1 MPIDEKTLA
10 RHLNPVFIETG
21 AGVCGGSKRALKLG
35 FPQIKV
41 IEFDREIYEMA
52 LLSFSNNP
60 EVEVIYGDSGEVL
73 PEVIREIRGPITFW
87 LDAHGK
93 SCDTSGNLAKK
104 PLLRELE
111 AIAAHPDRH
120 LHTVLIDDYDYIESK
135 RVAPHLTDKSVR
147 AALAQINPHF
157 RLSRVDGL
165 PLVKRGPCWLVLIAE
180 PEGRDKK

>member
-21 AGVCGGSKRALKLG
+21 AGVCNGSRLALKLG

-41 IEFDREIYEMA
+41 IEFDREIYERA
-52 LLSFSNNP
+52 VLRFHDHP
-60 EVEVIYGDSGEVL
+60 EVEVIYGDSGVVL
-73 PEVIREIRGPITFW
+73 PEVIRGIRGPITFW
-87 LDAHGK
+87 LDSHGK
-93 SCDTSGNLAKK
+93 SCDTTNNLALK

-111 AIAAHPDRH
+111 AIAAHPDRG

-135 RVAPHLTDKSVR
+135 RLALHLTAKSVR
-147 AALAQINPHF
+147 EALARINPRF

-165 PLVKRGPCWLVLIAE
+165 PLANRDPCWLVLIAE
-180 PEGRDKK
+180 PPEGQG